1 MTVRLATS
9 EDVPELVRLGYGF
22 HAQMIYAAHPFRPD
36 IFEETLRAYMER
48 DEFAVWIGEKA
59 MAVAMVGH
67 HPATGHIM
75 ASEVFLYSEGAKQGI
90 RLLREMTNWAR
101 EKGAGELILTDQMN
115 MRDLAAL
122 YSRIGAKPV
131 ERVYRAEL

>member
-1 MTVRLATS
+1 MTVRRATP
-9 EDVPELVRLGYGF
+9 EDIPELVRLGAGF
-22 HAQMIYAAHPFRPD
+22 HQQMIYADHPFRPD
-36 IFEETLRAYMER
+36 VFEATLLAYMNR
-48 DEFAVWIGEKA
+48 DEFGVWIADNA
-59 MAVAMVGH
+59 MAVAMIGY
-67 HPATGHIM
+67 HPATGHAM

-90 RLLREMTNWAR
+90 KLLREMASWAR
-101 EKGAGELILTDQMN
+101 EQGAGELILTDQMN